1 MTLPDHTAPKARRGV
16 TGLVLTLGLGLSP
29 ALAWAQDP
37 LVVFAGGTYDSAS
50 YGNIGAQVGLSG
62 PSATQGFAV
71 RASGFLGQYGY
82 NESGGTRVRAHFAG
96 GELDGVYQFTG
107 GWGYADLFAGARYS
121 DTRLNPLDTGNRR
134 RGGETEAVLGSDGA
148 RAFGPWRA
156 DWYGAYGAGLD
167 DYQTRISLTHRVNDT
182 WRLGGEAAFE
192 GDPTY
197 SLQRFGPYVGLRL
210 GARSEL
216 QASAGV
222 SHQSGL
228 GEHAYVRLNWYHAF

>member
-1 MTLPDHTAPKARRGV
+1 MTRAAGIAGGLAATASLWLVPAIAR
-16 TGLVLTLGLGLSP
+16 
-29 ALAWAQDP
+29 AQDP

-50 YGNIGAQVGLSG
+50 FGNIGAQVGVSG

-82 NESGGTRVRAHFAG
+82 NESRGTRVGAHFAG

-107 GWGYADLFAGARYS
+107 GWGYADLFAGARYI
-121 DTRLNPLDTGNRR
+121 DTRLNPIDTGNRR
-134 RGGETEAVLGSDGA
+134 RGGQTEAVLGADGA
-148 RAFGPWRA
+148 WRSGPWQT
-156 DWYGAYGAGLD
+156 DWYGAYGASLD
-167 DYQTRISLTHRVNDT
+167 DYQTRISLTHRVSGA
-182 WRLGGEAAFE
+182 WRLGAEAAFE

-197 SLQRFGPYVGLRL
+197 TLQRFGPYVGFRL
-210 GARSEL
+210 GPRSEI

-228 GEHAYVRLNWYHAF
+228 GEHAYARLNWYHAF

>member
-1 MTLPDHTAPKARRGV
+1 MKTSDHTTRLVGV
-16 TGLVLTLGLGLSP
+16 VGGLVATAALGLVP
-29 ALAWAQDP
+29 AVARAQDP

-50 YGNIGAQVGLSG
+50 FGNIGAQVGLSG

-71 RASGFLGQYGY
+71 RGSGFLGQYGY
-82 NESGGTRVRAHFAG
+82 HESPGTRVGAHFAG

-107 GWGYADLFAGARYS
+107 GWGYADLFAGARYI
-121 DTRLNPLDTGNRR
+121 DTRLNPIDMGNRR
-134 RGGETEAVLGSDGA
+134 LGGQTEAVVGADGV
-148 RAFGPWRA
+148 RQFGPWRT
-156 DWYGAYGAGLD
+156 DWYGAYGTRLD

-182 WRLGGEAAFE
+182 WRLGAEAAFE

-197 SLQRFGPYVGLRL
+197 NLQRFGPYLGFRL
-210 GARSEL
+210 GARSEI

-228 GEHAYVRLNWYHAF
+228 GEHAYARINWYHAF